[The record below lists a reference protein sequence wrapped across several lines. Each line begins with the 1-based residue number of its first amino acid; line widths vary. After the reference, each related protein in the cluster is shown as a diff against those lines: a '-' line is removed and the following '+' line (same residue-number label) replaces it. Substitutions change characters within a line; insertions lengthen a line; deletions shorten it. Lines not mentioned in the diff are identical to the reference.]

1 MKLYSVSSE
10 YINYLRESFPRVYS
24 NKDKISVHTR
34 KYLGVVLEINTYKYY
49 IPLSSP
55 KPKHDYII
63 INDNKIVR
71 KDSLIVMRIVSGIG
85 ENKILKGTLQ
95 IGTMIPVP
103 ETEISLYNIKQENDL
118 KYKELITEE
127 IAYIRKNEH
136 RIIKNANVLYS
147 KRKSNDKSKIVQN
160 CLDFLALEEACD
172 KWVSR

>member
-71 KDSLIVMRIVSGIG
+71 KDSLIVMRIVSGVG

-136 RIIKNANVLYS
+136 RIIKMPTFFIVNENQTIKAKLY
-147 KRKSNDKSKIVQN
+147 KIV
-160 CLDFLALEEACD
+160 
-172 KWVSR
+172 